1 MPTNN
6 GYTFGT
12 DREVLNLK
20 PQEKIYTAKDKS
32 NNGLFLEI
40 RPNGRKTWAY
50 RYTFNAKQ
58 EKLTIGRY
66 PDLSLK
72 DARQARDEAANQ
84 IRKWRQ
90 ILSIQKEAPFF
101 HYKPANSGIGGLPC
115 DSRKFSNTRGL

>member
-1 MPTNN
+1 MPTDN

-20 PQEKIYTAKDKS
+20 LQEKIYTAKDKS

-84 IRKWRQ
+84 VAKGISPQQQKIKEQ
-90 ILSIQKEAPFF
+90 QGQLETILASV
-101 HYKPANSGIGGLPC
+101 S
-115 DSRKFSNTRGL
+115 